1 MIEINLLP
9 KNYRKGS
16 GGLALGKSGLYA
28 AGGAIMVVLLMAGI
42 SFNQMGQLSKLNS
55 SIAKANER
63 ASMLRADIKVVDGL
77 IDIKSKIHQRM
88 TAVERLD
95 RHRSAWVRI
104 LGDMARNVPE
114 FVWLSEFSEIPPEIV
129 ANNNGE
135 EVDSAAAAQ
144 AASSVAPV
152 RPALIKGH
160 AFTLNSLAA
169 FMIKMMR
176 SDYFDEVE
184 LVNTEDKV
192 FQGEKAYEFELS
204 ANVHYLSD
212 EEMRSLV
219 AQTNNQAKNG
229 PKHTSLN

>member
-16 GGLALGKSGLYA
+16 GGLALGKSGVYA
-28 AGGAIMVVLLMAGI
+28 VGGAIAIVALMAAI
-42 SFNQMGQLSKLNS
+42 SFYQAGQLGKLNA
-55 SIAKANER
+55 SIDKANQR
-63 ASMLRADIKVVDGL
+63 ASMLRADIRVVDGL
-77 IDIKSKIHQRM
+77 IEIKSKIHQRM

-95 RHRSAWVRI
+95 RHRSSWVRI
-104 LGDMARNVPE
+104 LTDMARNVPE
-114 FVWLSEFSEIPPEIV
+114 FVWLSEFSEIPLEV
-129 ANNNGE
+129 VSNNSGE

-144 AASSVAPV
+144 ILPSVVPM
-152 RPALIKGH
+152 RPALIRGH

-184 LVNTEDKV
+184 LVSTEDK
-192 FQGEKAYEFELS
+192 FFEGEKAYEFELS
-204 ANVHYLSD
+204 ANVHYLS
-212 EEMRSLV
+212 EEELRNMV
-219 AQTNNQAKNG
+219 AQTKSNTNNG